1 MVTSTLQNRER
12 WHGRHR

>member
-1 MVTSTLQNRER
+1 MVTSTLQNREW